1 MRRRDLILGASGVIL
16 MPSAVR
22 AQTPGRVYRLG
33 RLAPGPNPMF
43 SNFFVDE
50 LAKAGFVRGENLQVD
65 ERYTSPEKA
74 VDTAKAMVAAGVD
87 AIHAAGPN
95 LARAAQEATQSV
107 PILTVSDD
115 LLRNGVV
122 TSLAHP
128 GGNTTGVSILA
139 TELDGKRQEW
149 LAEMV
154 PGARHLAALA
164 GPDTTAPAQL
174 QGLQDAAKARG
185 MTLSVFPAG
194 KPTEIVPAIEAAHAA
209 GAEALNVLASA
220 IFYVAQ
226 QPIFARAAALKL
238 PAIYQWP
245 EMAEAGG
252 LAAYGPRFSDVY
264 RQGARQLVRIF
275 RGAKPGDLPVEE
287 PDTFALVINQKTARA
302 LGLTLPE
309 VAGTGRRSHRV
320 SRRTRP

>member
-1 MRRRDLILGASGVIL
+1 MRRRQLLLAAGAA
-16 MPSAVR
+16 AVAPPAAR
-22 AQTPGRVYRLG
+22 AQTPGRIYRLG

-43 SNFFVDE
+43 TNFFVDE
-50 LAKAGFVRGENLQVD
+50 LGKAGFVRGENLEVD
-65 ERYTSPEKA
+65 ERYTSPDKA
-74 VDTAKAMVAAGVD
+74 VETAKAMVAAGLD
-87 AIHAAGPN
+87 ALHAAGPEM
-95 LARAAQEATQSV
+95 ARAAQQATQTV

-154 PGARHLAALA
+154 PGARHLAVLA
-164 GPDTTAPAQL
+164 DPGTTAPAQL
-174 QGLQDAAKARG
+174 QGLQDAAQAHG
-185 MTLSVFPAG
+185 ITLSSFPSG
-194 KPTEIVPAIEAAHAA
+194 KQAEIAPAIEAAHAA

-226 QPIFARAAALKL
+226 QQIFARTAALKL

-287 PDTFALVINQKTARA
+287 PDTFELVINQKTAREA
-302 LGLTLPE
+302 GFAIPE
-309 VAGTGRRSHRV
+309 KLLAQADEVIE
-320 SRRTRP
+320 